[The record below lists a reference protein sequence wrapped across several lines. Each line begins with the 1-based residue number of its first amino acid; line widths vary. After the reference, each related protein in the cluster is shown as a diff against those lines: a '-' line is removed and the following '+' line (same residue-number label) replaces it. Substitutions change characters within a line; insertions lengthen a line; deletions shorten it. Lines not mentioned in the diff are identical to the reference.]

1 MTAAK
6 EEGPMSTPA
15 RLPEQR
21 PVLLPWRRG
30 DGKPQLFHPRNADD
44 NPLEDARCVVE
55 EAFGHILPLL
65 RYRDIDDV
73 VARG

>member
-1 MTAAK
+1 MTANR
-6 EEGPMSTPA
+6 GYFI
-15 RLPEQR
+15 
-21 PVLLPWRRG
+21 PVTLI
-30 DGKPQLFHPRNADD
+30 D